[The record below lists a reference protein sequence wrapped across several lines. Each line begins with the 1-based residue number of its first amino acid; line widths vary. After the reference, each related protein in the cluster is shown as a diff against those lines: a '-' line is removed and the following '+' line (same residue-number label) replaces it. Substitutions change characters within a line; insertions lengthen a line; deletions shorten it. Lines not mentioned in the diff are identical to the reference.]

1 MCVSV
6 CVCVGE
12 RRKERKRETDKPS
25 REKPITTGLSL
36 LPLLVSIPP
45 HSFCFLFF
53 FFIFSGFSFF
63 FLLHLIGFLSFFS
76 ACIIGECFGV
86 LVSIA
91 PARWQPAATRHYVAP
106 RPVMQ
111 FSAGPLDALLSPLP
125 FFSLPHLRFA
135 EWNPVGI
142 FGVFFFFCC
151 WFLFFFFLWSTIR
164 RKMKQTKIIN
174 SWRNDK

>member
-1 MCVSV
+1 M
-6 CVCVGE
+6 
-12 RRKERKRETDKPS
+12 
-25 REKPITTGLSL
+25 
-36 LPLLVSIPP
+36 
-45 HSFCFLFF
+45 
-53 FFIFSGFSFF
+53 
-63 FLLHLIGFLSFFS
+63 
-76 ACIIGECFGV
+76 GECFGV

-142 FGVFFFFCC
+142 FGVFSFF
-151 WFLFFFFLWSTIR
+151 LLLIPFFFFSLVDN
-164 RKMKQTKIIN
+164 KKENEANKN
-174 SWRNDK
+174 NKFLEK